1 MTLAQKL
8 DTITKANAL
17 LCSLLPD
24 IDEPTPASN
33 TLEGTEGLILESAL
47 GSVENLMALYRDLY
61 QIEVSSNA

>member
-8 DTITKANAL
+8 DAITKANTL
-17 LCSLLPD
+17 LCGLLPD
-24 IDEPTPASN
+24 EGETVDPT
-33 TLEGTEGLILESAL
+33 EDMILESAL